1 MGGLKSRV
9 VHIYRLW
16 SAKKS
21 KSVYKY
27 LDCSQFS
34 ENFKRKRVWWTIK
47 HLNEIY
53 KSWGILETST
63 KTLTERHGFTS
74 LRPTFLQVLLSS
86 SKDIYIYLPR
96 GRGFT
101 EKEAR
106 KAPIHNS

>member
-1 MGGLKSRV
+1 MFDELLNTWMKYTRAEGS
-9 VHIYRLW
+9 
-16 SAKKS
+16 S
-21 KSVYKY
+21 K
-27 LDCSQFS
+27 LQP
-34 ENFKRKRVWWTIK
+34 
-47 HLNEIY
+47 
-53 KSWGILETST
+53 
-63 KTLTERHGFTS
+63 TLTERRIFIS